1 MLWRVEQPAHV
12 LTLTG
17 HLQGLSD
24 AAWAPDGRYLCTA
37 SDDQTVRVFDCT
49 TGQVLRTFRGHQSY
63 VCCCAYSPRGN
74 IIASGS
80 YDETIKLWDVRTA
93 RCLRSFG
100 SHSDP
105 VTALDFSW
113 DGSLLASSSFDGLC
127 RVWDAIAGT
136 CIKTL
141 LVDDNPYAFVL
152 LLPIS
157 LPPFLP
163 CSPQRSFIV
172 TIVCFT
178 TTQDIRQVH
187 AQQQVPPGIVFGQ
200 HAAAVVLR
208 ARTVSAD
215 VHGTHSSQVQR
226 GGGVSVQQRDGRQL
240 RGVRVGG
247 RAHVRV
253 GRRQRGAAGVLGRAH
268 GACARGRLPP
278 DAAACCH
285 RRHGAR
291 QHCQAVVVEGGSAV
305 TRGRQG
311 RGA

>member
-1 MLWRVEQPAHV
+1 MRHTHTSSNSNDLFFFYPTSSSTTASDKSAMLWRVEQPAHV

-74 IIASGS
+74 IVASGS

-105 VTALDFSW
+105 ITGLDFSW

-127 RVWDAIAGT
+127 RVWDAVAGT

-141 LVDDNPYAFVL
+141 LVDSNPFAFVVHNPPSPHPAAAPFPIITL
-152 LLPIS
+152 LLLHNGTEHTSSSHPTAS
-157 LPPFLP
+157 TFWRRTWTAR
-163 CSPQRSFIV
+163 CDCGATS
-172 TIVCFT
+172 
-178 TTQDIRQVH
+178 VH
-187 AQQQVPPGIVFGQ
+187 
-200 HAAAVVLR
+200 
-208 ARTVSAD
+208 
-215 VHGTHSSQVQR
+215 
-226 GGGVSVQQRDGRQL
+226 SV
-240 RGVRVGG
+240 
-247 RAHVRV
+247 
-253 GRRQRGAAGVLGRAH
+253 
-268 GACARGRLPP
+268 
-278 DAAACCH
+278 
-285 RRHGAR
+285 
-291 QHCQAVVVEGGSAV
+291 
-305 TRGRQG
+305 
-311 RGA
+311 